1 MAVTSSSLPPSFL
14 SPSCLS
20 QGQDPPPPCVLIA
33 RTPISAHRKES
44 LETELSE
51 TSSRDKRVRLYIVCW
66 ASSGD
71 KQQPNQYRGRKKKR
85 DRTNCAQHTETP
97 VKMANKVPRG
107 HRQGYMMD
115 KERDSESPV
124 IAALLVSSLAL
135 LDVTPESCLIPSLP
149 PSVTWPPLQPLK
161 ASVKN

>member
-1 MAVTSSSLPPSFL
+1 MAATSSSLPPFFI

-20 QGQDPPPPCVLIA
+20 QGQDPPPPHALIA
-33 RTPISAHRKES
+33 MMSIPAHRKKP

-51 TSSRDKRVRLYIVCW
+51 TSSQDKLVHLYIVCW

-71 KQQPNQYRGRKKKR
+71 NNNLTNTEEEKKKR
-85 DRTNCAQHTETP
+85 ERTNYAERTETP
-97 VKMANKVPRG
+97 AKMANKVPWG

-124 IAALLVSSLAL
+124 IAALLLSSLAL

-149 PSVTWPPLQPLK
+149 PSVTWPPLEPLQ
-161 ASVKN
+161 ASVNN